1 MTEPVPGKTAPGDQP
16 LVLLD
21 DLGDGIARI
30 TLNRPHKRNAMSRA
44 ARTALVAALDA
55 CTGTSK
61 VIVLTGAGPA
71 FCAGVDLTEPGSSDV
86 PADAGAAERRTTWL
100 SVQDQIRHHPAIV
113 IAAVNGFALGG
124 GVTLINASDLAL
136 AADEAQIGM
145 PEIGFGLYPG
155 LAGPSTQLRLT
166 AKRAAWMVLTADRI
180 SGRTA
185 AEWGLVNKSVPAAD
199 LEAEALALARLIASR
214 DATTLQWCK
223 RALHEVPMHI
233 SDWSTALAYGENIGT
248 QIRAHTESVAEGLAA
263 FGRGERNPG
272 QGA

>member
-1 MTEPVPGKTAPGDQP
+1 MTDAP
-16 LVLLD
+16 LVLLE
-21 DLGDGIARI
+21 DLGDGVARI
-30 TLNRPHKRNAMSRA
+30 TLNRPDKRNAMSQAARA
-44 ARTALVAALDA
+44 ALVDALDQ

-71 FCAGVDLTEPGSSDV
+71 FCAGVDITEPHSSVV
-86 PADAGAAERRTTWL
+86 PASAGAAERRRTWL
-100 SVQDQIRHHPAIV
+100 SVQDQIWHHPAIV

-124 GVTLINASDLAL
+124 GVTLINSSDLAL
-136 AADEAQIGM
+136 AADDAQIGM

-166 AKRAAWMVLTADRI
+166 AKRAAWMVLTAERI

-185 AEWGLVNKSVPAAD
+185 AEWGLVNRSVPGPELA
-199 LEAEALALARLIASR
+199 AEAVTLARAIAGH
-214 DATTLQWCK
+214 DAVTLQWCK

-233 SDWSTALAYGENIGT
+233 SNWMSALEYGENVGT
-248 QIRAHTESVAEGLAA
+248 EIRSRTQAVAAGLAA
-263 FGRGERNPG
+263 FGSGQRTAG